1 MNIYANTQDKV
12 SKITENINTDEN
24 KELLKEAFDETMI
37 GNGVVALILATATT
51 VTGKTFA
58 PSKMYVPIT
67 ALQVGLL
74 FWAKKADRKAL
85 KDIEL

>member
-12 SKITENINTDEN
+12 SEIKGTINTAEN

-37 GNGVVALILATATT
+37 SNGVFALIVATASV
-51 VTGKTFA
+51 VTGKTFL

-67 ALQVGLL
+67 AVQVGLT
-74 FWAKKADRKAL
+74 FWAKKMERKTL